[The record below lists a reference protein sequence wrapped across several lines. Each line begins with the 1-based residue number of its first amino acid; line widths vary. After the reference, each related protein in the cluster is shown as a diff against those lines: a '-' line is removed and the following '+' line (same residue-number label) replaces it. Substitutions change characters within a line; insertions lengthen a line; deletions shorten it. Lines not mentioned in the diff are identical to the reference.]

1 MRHDRVTTSD
11 PEIAG
16 GQMPSTPVIAVEDL
30 HVDYPTFGDSFPALR
45 GIDLS
50 INAGEIVGLVG
61 ESGAGKTTLAR
72 AIMRLLSVPGRI
84 TSGRVRVAGQD
95 LATLSDEEM
104 RSLRGRHL
112 AMVVPN
118 PRSEL
123 NPLLT
128 IGRQIGNV
136 ARTHLGI
143 GRAAA
148 QDLALDMLRAVRIP
162 DPERRL
168 RAYPHEMS
176 GGMAQRVVIAIA
188 LVCKPRFII
197 SDDATSGLDVTVQA
211 QVLELLNSLVQEQQ
225 SSMLFITRDIGIAAH
240 HCHRVAVIY
249 RGQLMEVADR
259 ETFFFNPMH
268 PYSVMLLA
276 AFSYNPR
283 LRRQW
288 ASRTVAGKPAA
299 MAGLNRGGC
308 SYADRCALSRE
319 RCFAEA
325 PALREIT
332 PGHWA
337 RCHFPVI
344 R

>member
-1 MRHDRVTTSD
+1 MRDDMVTTSN
-11 PEIAG
+11 PEMSG
-16 GQMPSTPVIAVEDL
+16 NQGPSTPVVAVEDL
-30 HVDYPTFGDSFPALR
+30 HVDYPTFGDSFLALR

-50 INAGEIVGLVG
+50 IDPGEIVGLVG

-72 AIMRLLSVPGRI
+72 AIMRLVAVPGRI
-84 TSGRVRVAGQD
+84 SKGRVSFAGHD
-95 LATLSDEEM
+95 LATLSDEGM
-104 RSLRGRHL
+104 RSLRGHHL

-136 ARTHLGI
+136 AMTHLGI
-143 GRAAA
+143 GRSAA

-162 DPERRL
+162 DPDRRL
-168 RAYPHEMS
+168 KAYPHEMS

-211 QVLELLNSLVQEQQ
+211 QVLELLKSLVQEQQ
-225 SSMLFITRDIGIAAH
+225 SSMLFITRDVGIAAH

-259 ETFFFNPMH
+259 EAFFFNPMH

-288 ASRTVAGKPAA
+288 ASRTVAGKAA
-299 MAGLNRGGC
+299 ATASAGRGGC

-319 RCFAEA
+319 RCFAET
-325 PALREIT
+325 PLLREIT

>member
-1 MRHDRVTTSD
+1 MQTTTNQESA
-11 PEIAG
+11 AG
-16 GQMPSTPVIAVEDL
+16 PVVAVDGL
-30 HVDYPTFGDSFPALR
+30 HVDYPTFGGNFAALR
-45 GIDLS
+45 GIDLNIS
-50 INAGEIVGLVG
+50 SGEIVGLVG

-72 AIMRLLSVPGRI
+72 AIMRLVAVPGRI
-84 TSGRVRVAGQD
+84 SKGRIRFAGRD

-104 RSLRGRHL
+104 RSLRGRHM

-128 IGRQIGNV
+128 IGQQIGNV
-136 ARTHLGI
+136 AMAHLGI
-143 GRAAA
+143 NRAAA
-148 QDLALDMLRAVRIP
+148 QALALDMLRAVRIP
-162 DPERRL
+162 DPDRRL
-168 RAYPHEMS
+168 KAYPHEMS

-188 LVCKPRFII
+188 LVCAPRFII

-211 QVLELLNSLVQEQQ
+211 QVLELLKGLVHER
-225 SSMLFITRDIGIAAH
+225 SMLFITRDVGITAH
-240 HCHRVAVIY
+240 YCDRVAVIY

-259 ETFFFNPMH
+259 EEFFFNPKH

-288 ASRTVAGKPAA
+288 ASRLPAA
-299 MAGLNRGGC
+299 APARGAAHAGC
-308 SYADRCALSRE
+308 SYADRCALRRD
-319 RCFAEA
+319 RCFAEV
-325 PALREIT
+325 PELREIG

-337 RCHFPVI
+337 RCHFPVS